1 MPIPKR
7 YRTGEVLFGN
17 DLDAE
22 QMQAWYDDE
31 KTGYAEIASHLAAG
45 DGMEAYGYRVQTRI
59 HGGPLRD
66 RHYDTALVLGCANG
80 LDILALGLSIGR
92 IIAIEPAEKWHVD
105 NLGGI
110 PADYRVPPVDGTIDL
125 PDGSVDLAVAIGVLH
140 HIPNVEHV
148 VAEMGRVLKPGG
160 RLFIREPISSMQDWT
175 VPRKGQTKNE
185 RGIAV
190 PLMEGFIRGAGLT
203 LERRAYAG
211 TVLPQFLARRGGA
224 PYNSQ
229 LVTRIDMVVSRLL
242 AWNARYW
249 RPRLIDK
256 LAPTV
261 AAWWAYKPPRIR
273 VPAPLP
279 VDPAALLAE
288 PL

>member
-1 MPIPKR
+1 
-7 YRTGEVLFGN
+7 
-17 DLDAE
+17 
-22 QMQAWYDDE
+22 
-31 KTGYAEIASHLAAG
+31 
-45 DGMEAYGYRVQTRI
+45 
-59 HGGPLRD
+59 
-66 RHYDTALVLGCANG
+66 
-80 LDILALGLSIGR
+80 
-92 IIAIEPAEKWHVD
+92 
-105 NLGGI
+105 
-110 PADYRVPPVDGTIDL
+110 
-125 PDGSVDLAVAIGVLH
+125 
-140 HIPNVEHV
+140 
-148 VAEMGRVLKPGG
+148 
-160 RLFIREPISSMQDWT
+160 MQDWT

-279 VDPAALLAE
+279 VDPAALLAD